1 MKVIITETAIMKT
14 LISRRKSCLMR
25 GLNLNSHVP
34 EQKMK

>member
-1 MKVIITETAIMKT
+1 MKVIITDCDHENIDIET
-14 LISRRKSCLMR
+14 KSCLMR